1 MNNNVLVIHPDDG
14 SVGYDIYQYLYDGL
28 GYDIISDASISDS
41 ELTSSIAE
49 HETIIIIGCFT
60 DDGMVM
66 FSKTEHNSF
75 YFINDSHV
83 ALLKNKRIISIGG
96 RRFFEQNEVSGL
108 HIDAILTS
116 TFEATLY
123 DIDATEDEIRDSA
136 LRFMSI
142 VRSVL
147 DVRNPREMRAK
158 IFEEYSEKTP
168 VEKFNKKGIIA
179 L

>member
-41 ELTSSIAE
+41 ELRASIAE

-60 DDGMVM
+60 NEGMVV

-75 YFINDSHV
+75 YFINDSHI
-83 ALLKNKRIISIGG
+83 ALLQNKRIISIGG
-96 RRFFEQNEVSGL
+96 RRFFERHKVSGL
-108 HIDAILTS
+108 HIDSVLTS
-116 TFEATLY
+116 TFEAMLY
-123 DIDATEDEIRDSA
+123 DIDASEDEIRDSA
-136 LRFMSI
+136 QRLMSI
-142 VRSVL
+142 IREVISIK
-147 DVRNPREMRAK
+147 DPREMRTK
-158 IFEEYSEKTP
+158 IIEEYTGNAQATL
-168 VEKFNKKGIIA
+168 FNRKSIIA

>member
-41 ELTSSIAE
+41 ELRASIAE

-75 YFINDSHV
+75 YFINSSHIV
-83 ALLKNKRIISIGG
+83 LLKNKRIISIGG
-96 RRFFEQNEVSGL
+96 TGFFQQHKVSGL

-136 LRFMSI
+136 QRLMSI
-142 VRSVL
+142 IREVISIK
-147 DVRNPREMRAK
+147 DPCEMRTK
-158 IFEEYSEKTP
+158 ILEKYTGNAQAIL
-168 VEKFNKKGIIA
+168 FNRKSIVA